1 MIQNLGQVCMNSI
14 LSLEVLVF
22 VDMFSTFEV
31 GNQCEE
37 NWVVVQHL
45 VFLQNVMLP
54 LLNYIISQ
62 LNISL

>member
-1 MIQNLGQVCMNSI
+1 MNFN

-22 VDMFSTFEV
+22 VDRFSTLKV
-31 GNQCEE
+31 GTQCEK
-37 NWVVVQHL
+37 NWVVVEHL

>member
-1 MIQNLGQVCMNSI
+1 MNSN
-14 LSLEVLVF
+14 LPLDVLVF
-22 VDMFSTFEV
+22 VDRFSTLKV
-31 GNQCEE
+31 GKQCEE
-37 NWVVVQHL
+37 NWVVLEHL

>member
-1 MIQNLGQVCMNSI
+1 MNFN

-22 VDMFSTFEV
+22 VDRFSTLKV
-31 GNQCEE
+31 GTRCEK
-37 NWVVVQHL
+37 NWVVVEHL